1 MRHYRKGVGAAWRL
15 GVNHGSYCLGC
26 CWALMLVMFGVGVGN
41 LAGMAALTGAMVIE
55 KAVPGGKRLSPII
68 GVVLLLLGA
77 LWLAHP
83 LWLHWAGI

>member
-1 MRHYRKGVGAAWRL
+1 MRRPVPLLGGGGPRWRD
-15 GVNHGSYCLGC
+15 VRCLGC

-55 KAVPGGKRLSPII
+55 KTVPGGKRLSPVIGII
-68 GVVLLLLGA
+68 LLLLGV

-83 LWLHWAGI
+83 VWLNRAGI